1 MPKPLS
7 DDLRCRILEAYARQ
21 EGSQRELARRFGVS
35 FEYVRKVRRQWRLS
49 GRMERIG
56 QSRHGP
62 PSRMTEAVK
71 EQLRGWLR
79 EQPDRTL
86 AELVEQLRT
95 SSVEVSRSRVSQ
107 ILQQMGLR
115 RKKSLSTPPSATPKP
130 TSSGA
135 KSSSPPSPRSRR
147 RS

>member
-7 DDLRCRILEAYARQ
+7 DDLRCRILSAYARR
-21 EGSQRELARRFGVS
+21 EGSQQELARRFGVS
-35 FEYVRKVRRQWRLS
+35 FEYVRKVRRQWRLN
-49 GRMERIG
+49 GQMERIP

-62 PSRMTEAVK
+62 LSRMTEAVK
-71 EQLRGWLR
+71 DRLRGWLK

-86 AELVEQLRT
+86 GELGEQLQGWG
-95 SSVEVSRSRVSQ
+95 VGVSRSRVSQ

-115 RKKSLSTPPSATPKP
+115 RKKSRSTPRSATPRP
-130 TSSGA
+130 TASGG
-135 KSSSPPSPRSRR
+135 KSFLPSLPRSRR